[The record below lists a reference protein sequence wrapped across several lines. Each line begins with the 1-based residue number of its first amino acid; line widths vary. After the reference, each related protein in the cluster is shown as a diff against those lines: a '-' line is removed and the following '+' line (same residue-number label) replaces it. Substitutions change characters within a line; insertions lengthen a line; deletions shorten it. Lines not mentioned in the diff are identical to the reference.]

1 MIKRLTKNCVFVRLR
16 LFAFLGS
23 LVFFFSSTALLAE
36 TRSLKPVD
44 SQKSKKEPWIALVKW
59 QIEELEKALGQSPG
73 KEDSSAR
80 YDARRHALLLAQS
93 GDLKASEKLLYAHS
107 QKEQHQDFTLMVF
120 LANIYFGQA
129 KYERAKD
136 FLARAGELRFGS
148 PVTDLK
154 NTPDPIVISLRNRIG
169 DILIE
174 QGLYTKAQAL
184 LMDTFAILKTY
195 FDNVVSYRN
204 NPWQDFLPKRDIRN
218 DHNTRNLVAIYMLLG
233 KLYKTLNRFADAEA
247 MLLRGLEL
255 QSRFDDYYELNRNL
269 SEVYRIQG
277 RYPECESLISSRN
290 PLAEELHDLTP
301 FPYISF
307 LHDLA
312 QLKHEQGLYQEA
324 ESGFE
329 KAISFGEIEMGN
341 GHYLLAPLLIS
352 RSKLYHDQ
360 GRLDQ
365 AETLL
370 DRALSKQ
377 IEAFDSEHP
386 VICETLKH
394 LSIVYRSQGRFNDS
408 ERALTLAIDI
418 LARKFGQNF
427 PHIALYLNELGLL
440 KFRCGL
446 LNEAEW
452 LMGRAISLLV
462 DSSLTE
468 TIQMAECLQTIA
480 EIRIA
485 QNNLQE
491 ANSLLSRKLK
501 IQKTLLTG
509 NHRDILSTQKN
520 IDSLKSHTSI
530 KKRWLGIW

>member
-1 MIKRLTKNCVFVRLR
+1 MINRRTKICVFVRLL
-16 LFAFLGS
+16 LFPFLGS
-23 LVFFFSSTALLAE
+23 LVFFFSSSELLAE
-36 TRSLKPVD
+36 NQSQPPLD
-44 SQKSKKEPWIALVKW
+44 SQVERTPWIAIVKW
-59 QIEELEKALGQSPG
+59 EIEQLEKALGQNPD

-80 YDARRHALLLAQS
+80 YDARRHALLLARS
-93 GDLKASEKLLYAHS
+93 GDLNAGEKLLYALS
-107 QKEQHQDFTLMVF
+107 QKEQHRDHTLMVS
-120 LANIYFGQA
+120 LADIYICQA
-129 KYERAKD
+129 RYERAKD
-136 FLARAGELRFGS
+136 FLARAGELYFGS
-148 PVTDLK
+148 PLTEVK
-154 NTPDPIVISLRNRIG
+154 NTPDPIVISFRNRIG
-169 DILIE
+169 FILIE

-184 LMDTFAILKTY
+184 LMDTFAILTTY
-195 FDNVVSYRN
+195 FDDAVRYRKNLWENV
-204 NPWQDFLPKRDIRN
+204 LPKRDIRN
-218 DHNTRNLVAIYMLLG
+218 DFNTRNLVTLYKLLG
-233 KLYKTLNRFADAEA
+233 DLYKNLNRFAEAEV

-255 QSRFDDYYELNRNL
+255 QSTFEDYFDLNWNL

-277 RYPECESLISSRN
+277 RYPECESLISSRIRS
-290 PLAEELHDLTP
+290 AEELHDLNP
-301 FPYISF
+301 FSYISS

-312 QLKHEQGLYQEA
+312 QLKHEQGLHQEA
-324 ESGFE
+324 EYGFE
-329 KAISFGEIEMGN
+329 KAISLGEIEMGSE
-341 GHYLLAPLLIS
+341 HFLLAPFLIS
-352 RSKLYHDQ
+352 KSKLYHDQ

-365 AETLL
+365 AEMLL

-377 IEAFDSEHP
+377 IKALDSEHP
-386 VICETLKH
+386 VICETLRN
-394 LSIVYRSQGRFNDS
+394 LSMVYRSQGRFHDS
-408 ERALTLAIDI
+408 ERVLTLAIDI
-418 LARKFGQNF
+418 LVRKFGQDSH
-427 PHIALYLNELGLL
+427 HIALYLNEVGLL
-440 KFRCGL
+440 KFRLGL
-446 LNEAEW
+446 LNEAER

>member
-1 MIKRLTKNCVFVRLR
+1 MIKRRTKICVIVSLL

-23 LVFFFSSTALLAE
+23 LVFFFSSSELLAE
-36 TRSLKPVD
+36 NRSLKSVD
-44 SQKSKKEPWIALVKW
+44 SQESKKEPWIALVKW
-59 QIEELEKALGQSPG
+59 QIEKLEKALGQNPDN
-73 KEDSSAR
+73 EDYSAP
-80 YDARRHALLLAQS
+80 YDARRHALLLARS

-107 QKEQHQDFTLMVF
+107 QKEQHRDHILMVS
-120 LANIYFGQA
+120 LADIYISQA
-129 KYERAKD
+129 KYERAKV
-136 FLARAGELRFGS
+136 FLKRAVELYSGS
-148 PVTDLK
+148 PLSKVE
-154 NTPDPIVISLRNRIG
+154 NTPNPIVILYRNRIG
-169 DILIE
+169 FILIE
-174 QGLYTKAQAL
+174 QGLYTEAQAL

-195 FDNVVSYRN
+195 FDDVVRYRN
-204 NPWQDFLPKRDIRN
+204 NLWQDFLPKRDIRN
-218 DHNTRNLVAIYMLLG
+218 DPNTRGLVYLYMLLG
-233 KLYKTLNRFADAEA
+233 NLYKTLNRFADAEA

-255 QSRFDDYYELNRNL
+255 QSTFEDYFELNRNL

-277 RYPECESLISSRN
+277 RYPECESLISSRIR
-290 PLAEELHDLTP
+290 LAEELHDLNP
-301 FPYISF
+301 SPYISS

-312 QLKHEQGLYQEA
+312 QIKHNQGLHQEA
-324 ESGFE
+324 ENGFK
-329 KAISFGEIEMGN
+329 KAISLGEIEMGSE
-341 GHYLLAPLLIS
+341 HYLLAPLLIS
-352 RSKLYHDQ
+352 KSKLYHDQ

-365 AETLL
+365 AQTLL

-377 IEAFDSEHP
+377 IKAFDSEQP
-386 VICETLKH
+386 VICETLRN
-394 LSIVYRSQGRFNDS
+394 LSMVYRSQGLFNDS
-408 ERALTLAIDI
+408 ERVLTLAIDI
-418 LARKFGQNF
+418 LARKFGQNS

-440 KFRCGL
+440 KFRLGL
-446 LNEAEW
+446 LNEAEK

-530 KKRWLGIW
+530 QRRYLGIW